1 MQRVKGSEI
10 RSVGRKIA
18 ARNSAGL
25 IKFSAGIPDE
35 SLFPAA
41 ELKAATIPLFDEPLL
56 PSLQYG
62 LTKGDSRLI
71 HLIAQRMRQT
81 EGMDIPEKNILIT
94 TGCQQGISLSS
105 VALLDRDDVVLVE
118 KPTYMDGLNASI
130 PYECRFIGIETDDDG
145 MVPKAL
151 EQALRTMQRVKM
163 IYVIPNFQNPTGKAW
178 PLYRRRE
185 FMEVVRRYPD
195 VMVIEDNPYG
205 ELRFRGEFVPSLK
218 SFDVNGQV
226 IYLGSFSKVL
236 SPGLRVA
243 WVVAHD
249 DLIEKLEILKEGFDL
264 QSNQFAQAQ
273 VVNYLLNN
281 DLGIHVEKL
290 RAAYKEKCDTML
302 REIKRAF
309 PSEAKVVEP
318 DGGMFIWVSLP
329 DYINTSDMLEQALD
343 AGVSYI
349 PGISFFADGRGTN
362 GMRLNFTSNS
372 TEQIVVGVERLARVV
387 WNNIRRDGLENG

>member
-1 MQRVKGSEI
+1 MILAERMQRVKGSEI
-10 RSVGRKIA
+10 RSVGKKIA
-18 ARNSAGL
+18 ARNSADL
-25 IKFSAGIPDE
+25 IKLSAGIPDE
-35 SLFPAA
+35 ALFPAE
-41 ELKAATIPLFDEPLL
+41 ELKAATLPLFDEPLL

-62 LTKGDSRLI
+62 LTKGDTRLV
-71 HLIAQRMRQT
+71 HLIAERMKQAERM
-81 EGMDIPEKNILIT
+81 EIPEKNILIT

-105 VALLDRDDVVLVE
+105 VALLDKGDVVLVE

-130 PYECRFIGIETDDDG
+130 PYECRFIGVETDDDG
-145 MVPKAL
+145 MVAEAL
-151 EQALRTMQRVKM
+151 ETALRTIPRVKM

-178 PLYRRRE
+178 PLKRRRE
-185 FMEVVRRYPD
+185 FMDVIQKFPDLMVV
-195 VMVIEDNPYG
+195 EDNPYG
-205 ELRFRGEFVPSLK
+205 ELRFRGAFIPSLK
-218 SFDVNGQV
+218 SFDTRGQV

-264 QSNQFAQAQ
+264 QSNQFAQSQ
-273 VVNYLLNN
+273 VVNYLLQN
-281 DLGIHVEKL
+281 DLTAHVEKL

-302 REIKRAF
+302 REIKRTF
-309 PSEAKVVEP
+309 PPEAKVIEP

-329 DYINTSDMLEQALD
+329 EYINTSDMLAEALD

-362 GMRLNFTSNS
+362 GLRLNFTSNS
-372 TEQIVVGVERLARVV
+372 CERIKLGIERLAGVIRK
-387 WNNIRRDGLENG
+387 NIR